1 MGNDGLSMEILEF
14 LRKIGAKGGKT
25 GGKRRM
31 AKLTPEE
38 RRELARK
45 AGLASGRARRK
56 RKKGNKR

>member
-1 MGNDGLSMEILEF
+1 MG
-14 LRKIGAKGGKT
+14 RK

>member
-14 LRKIGAKGGKT
+14 LRRIGAEGGKT

>member
-1 MGNDGLSMEILEF
+1 MEILEF

-31 AKLTPEE
+31 ASMTPEE

-56 RKKGNKR
+56 KQKGNKR